1 MAGAK
6 GALTGIWSRSGRLY
20 AASFSCAASLIFGLS
35 GPARSETDP
44 PEPQPRSTERDPE
57 IVVVAPEPRY
67 VAPTRFDRIGR
78 IWVPVL
84 INGRGPFR
92 LVLDTGAS
100 QSAVNADVAAALGIA
115 LPTTD
120 TVLLSGATGSRVVSA
135 IPVNSVVVGDVDLRD
150 KRLPIVNDPLGG
162 ADGVMGTE
170 GLLDKRI
177 RVDFGQDRISVR
189 HSHRERAPEGFLV
202 IPVDIKDGLLVVE
215 DAMVSGIPAR
225 VIIDTGAQGTIAN
238 EALRRTLRRRL
249 RPEGIRP
256 SQVTGVT
263 SDVQSGDTLVIP
275 EMVLGQMRIS
285 PFEVTIGDLYIFQR
299 WRMTR
304 SATII
309 LGMDVLGLVDTLIID
324 FDRRELQIRMH

>member
-1 MAGAK
+1 MAGGK
-6 GALTGIWSRSGRLY
+6 KALAGIWLRSGRLH
-20 AASFSCAASLIFGLS
+20 AASFSCAASMIFGLG
-35 GPARSETDP
+35 GPAHCETDP
-44 PEPQPRSTERDPE
+44 PESEPRSTERDPE

-115 LPTTD
+115 LPTSD

-150 KRLPIVNDPLGG
+150 RRLPIVTDPLGG

-177 RVDFGQDRISVR
+177 HVDFGQDRVSIR
-189 HSHRERAPEGFLV
+189 RSHRERAPAGFVV
-202 IPVDIKDGLLVVE
+202 IPVDIKNGLLVVE
-215 DAMVSGIPAR
+215 DATVSGIPTR

-238 EALRRTLRRRL
+238 EALRRTLRQRL
-249 RPEGIRP
+249 RPEAIRP
-256 SQVTGVT
+256 SLVTGVT
-263 SDVQSGDTLVIP
+263 LDAQSGDTLVIP
-275 EMVLGQMRIS
+275 EMVLGQMRIG
-285 PFEVTIGDLYIFQR
+285 PLEVTIGDLYIFRR
-299 WRMTR
+299 WHMTR

-309 LGMDVLGLVDTLIID
+309 LGMDVLGLLDTLIID